1 MKNLKTVTT
10 LVLLT
15 SVITSGIAKSES
27 IEDSALSSLIYED
40 SSNMFAVVSHKQ
52 ANTNEVDIRSYGD
65 DFNKDAV
72 WSTEYEEYVS
82 IDYFRQ
88 SGLANSG
95 LVNRYINDNPTAS
108 GEKIAEVFKYNE
120 TAGEYHLQ

>member
-10 LVLLT
+10 LVLLASIVAT
-15 SVITSGIAKSES
+15 GIAKSEV
-27 IEDSALSSLIYED
+27 IQDSALSSLIYED
-40 SSNMFAVVSHKQ
+40 SSNMFAVVNHQQ

-65 DFNKDAV
+65 DLNKEAV

-82 IDYFRQ
+82 KDDFRQ
-88 SGLANSG
+88 SSLANSG
-95 LVNRYINDNPTAS
+95 LVNRYINNNPTAS
-108 GEKIAEVFKYNE
+108 GEKVAEVFKYNE